1 MAMSK
6 RELWHKAGRFITG
19 VAVLCF
25 FLPFF
30 GVSCA
35 GVDIVSIS
43 GADMVGGCQPGGE
56 SMGEGASD
64 LKIEKVAVEPL
75 AIIALV
81 LVVGAAGFAWVRSR
95 KAVIASMVMCIA
107 AIGALAG
114 LYVKVA
120 GELNDAVEEEVKR
133 KETAKR
139 DPGMP
144 GSDFDRDVDRIT
156 SQIDAGGR
164 MGLWAALLLLIGSVT
179 LAGMALKDRTPEV
192 AAAPPGGPPPGYAP
206 PGSPPTGPPPG

>member
-6 RELWHKAGRFITG
+6 HELWQKAGRFITG

-35 GVDIVSIS
+35 GVDLVSIK
-43 GADMVGGCQPGGE
+43 GTDMVGGCQPSSE
-56 SMGEGASD
+56 PMGDGDSD
-64 LKIEKVAVEPL
+64 LKIDKVDVEPL

-95 KAVIASMVMCIA
+95 KAVIASMVLSIA

-114 LYVKVA
+114 LYVKVS

-133 KETAKR
+133 KESAKR
-139 DPGMP
+139 DPDSP
-144 GSDFDRDVDRIT
+144 SSDLNRDIERMI

-164 MGLWAALLLLIGSVT
+164 MGLWAALVFLLGSAT
-179 LAGMALKDRTPEV
+179 LAGMALREKTPV
-192 AAAPPGGPPPGYAP
+192 ATAPPPGAAPPGYPPAGPPPA
-206 PGSPPTGPPPG
+206 